1 MKNGSPDQL
10 DLFKKPVFETR
21 VKDGNVD
28 LERFRSK
35 IKRAMSQ
42 AIRDSGLD
50 RRTIALRMAQHLG
63 LERLSKTTIDAY
75 TAESKDGH
83 DISLV
88 RFSAFVRATN
98 APWLWD
104 LILSQD
110 GLTILEGEE
119 PRLAEIARLEQER
132 KSINSELRKLRAR
145 PVQVKDWRQG

>member
-1 MKNGSPDQL
+1 MSNRNSDQL
-10 DLFKKPVFETR
+10 DLFKKPIFEPRIKET
-21 VKDGNVD
+21 NVD
-28 LERFRSK
+28 FDRFRSK
-35 IKRAMSQ
+35 LKRAMSK
-42 AIRDSGLD
+42 AIRDSNLSRQEIG
-50 RRTIALRMAQHLG
+50 LRMAQYLG
-63 LERLSKTTIDAY
+63 VDRLSKTTIDAY

-88 RFSAFVRATN
+88 RFKAFIRATK
-98 APWLWD
+98 ADWIWD
-104 LILSQD
+104 LILSEE

>member
-1 MKNGSPDQL
+1 MSDRNPDQL
-10 DLFKKPVFETR
+10 DLFKKPTFEARIKET
-21 VKDGNVD
+21 NVD
-28 LERFRSK
+28 FDRFRSK
-35 IKRAMSQ
+35 LKRAMSQ
-42 AIRDSGLD
+42 AIRESNLSRQQIG
-50 RRTIALRMAQHLG
+50 LRMAQHLG
-63 LERLSKTTIDAY
+63 VDRLSKTTIDAY

-88 RFSAFVRATN
+88 RFKAFVRATN

-145 PVQVKDWRQG
+145 PVHVKDWRKG